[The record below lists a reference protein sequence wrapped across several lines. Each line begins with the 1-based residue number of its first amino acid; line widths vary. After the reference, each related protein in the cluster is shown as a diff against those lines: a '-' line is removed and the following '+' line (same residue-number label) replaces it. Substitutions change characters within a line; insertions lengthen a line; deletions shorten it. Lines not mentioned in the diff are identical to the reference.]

1 MNPKF
6 SIAYII
12 DTETDEI
19 NPFLIEKLNKD
30 NYYLFYN
37 YGTSY
42 YDAFL
47 KKDIEDDKYT
57 KAQIIYTYK
66 RNYRCEYH
74 VISKIGSNICLR
86 SVNIKVLKN

>member
-12 DTETDEI
+12 DTETNNI
-19 NPFLIEKLNKD
+19 NPFLIEQLNKD

-37 YGTSY
+37 YGTTY

-47 KKDIEDDKYT
+47 KKDIDADRYT
-57 KAQIIYTYK
+57 KAQIIYKYK
-66 RNYRCEYH
+66 KHYCCEYH
-74 VISKIGSNICLR
+74 VIYKIGSNICLR
-86 SVNIKVLKN
+86 SVNLKVLKN

>member
-12 DTETDEI
+12 DTETD
-19 NPFLIEKLNKD
+19 
-30 NYYLFYN
+30 
-37 YGTSY
+37 
-42 YDAFL
+42 
-47 KKDIEDDKYT
+47 
-57 KAQIIYTYK
+57 K